1 LCCIVFRNGPAT
13 GLGPVSTSFHLA
25 EARGSAPGVKPR
37 WNRERAG
44 SRLGIQGMSQL
55 LKLAVIVL
63 GLWSCAEAQTPRDA
77 SLKQLYDRHGWF
89 ELRDAAQG
97 KNVPALYLG
106 AVASAFNR
114 VKDAEQSFN
123 RAIREASN
131 AAVANEAREQL
142 AMLYIRVG
150 RTTDAGRLIEDILKV
165 APERSDIRNARVIFG
180 AFRDHQN
187 QRVDSRRATFTCEV
201 SDSGVRIPLSVNG
214 QPVSWLLDTGAN
226 ISLLSEAEARM
237 VGLVVHDSTGQAD
250 DLAGGATK
258 VRTAQVGRIVIGQT
272 EMRNAPVLVLPES
285 QPPWNELTP
294 GKQGII
300 ALPVALAL
308 QSIHWTKSGT
318 CQTGPAASREATNR
332 SNLAFD
338 QFNLLARVDFEGR
351 PLDFIFDTG
360 NQRETQLWER
370 FARDFPLLLK
380 ERGSQGTKRI
390 TQIGGSNERDVTVVP
405 DVRLRVGGF
414 ETALRSANVFSKP
427 VGNDS
432 YHGNLGMDLLSQ
444 AAEVTIDFKSMS
456 LALH

>member
-1 LCCIVFRNGPAT
+1 MR
-13 GLGPVSTSFHLA
+13 
-25 EARGSAPGVKPR
+25 
-37 WNRERAG
+37 
-44 SRLGIQGMSQL
+44 QL

-63 GLWSCAEAQTPRDA
+63 GLWSYAEAQTPSDA
-77 SLKQLYDRHGWF
+77 SLKQLYDRHSWF

-114 VKDAEQSFN
+114 VKDAEKYFN

-131 AAVANEAREQL
+131 AEASNEARGIL
-142 AMLYIRVG
+142 ASLYIRVR
-150 RTTDAGRLIEDILKV
+150 RTADAGRLIDEILTV

-180 AFRDHQN
+180 AFRDRQN
-187 QRVDSRRATFTCEV
+187 QSVQSRRGTFRCEV
-201 SDSGVRIPLSVNG
+201 SDNGVRIPLSANG

-226 ISLLSEAEARM
+226 ITLLSEAEARM
-237 VGLVVHDSTGQAD
+237 VGLVVHDSTGQAA
-250 DLAGGATK
+250 DLAGGTTK
-258 VRTAQVGRIVIGQT
+258 VRTAQVGRIVLGET
-272 EMRNAPVLVLPES
+272 EMRNVPVLVLPES
-285 QPPWNELTP
+285 QPPWNELPP

-318 CQTGPAASREATNR
+318 CQTGPVARREATNR

-351 PLDFIFDTG
+351 PLDFILDTG

-380 ERGSQGTKRI
+380 ERGSRGITRI
-390 TQIGGSNERDVTVVP
+390 TQIGGSNEREVTVVP

-414 ETALRSANVFSKP
+414 ETALRPANVFSKP

-444 AAEVTIDFKSMS
+444 AAEVAIDFQTMS
-456 LALH
+456 LTLH